1 MAYRGEDLDLRTSQ
15 NSTAEPAALSV
26 SGEFPVAPNGN
37 RRGYSSGPILVDET
51 VLACCNYA
59 YDVALANRSADVRVE
74 HLLNAMSRLDAAA
87 TALEHRGVRVAALRR
102 ETATIIASE
111 IPAAADNGSP
121 SPHRSD
127 ELADVLRAA
136 SSLAARRNAV
146 AGIDDL
152 MQVLLDQ
159 RAEFPASELLVR
171 FTSRVALRDGPDP
184 LPPLTRLRHG
194 SELPRPHR
202 GDFTG
207 SPTDAIQNSR
217 IEALEQMVRA
227 LSQELSNE
235 RHTAVLDVRG
245 TISNKSLVSKLESIE
260 AALELR
266 LQEMSQSWS
275 VLSKRLQD
283 LEASVREK
291 AGSGEASPT
300 IDDIRQAIDLKPIS
314 NRLDIIEE
322 AVLGGELR
330 GNADLGDRFAKLE
343 GEVTRALS
351 TSTDDTRM
359 ETLLSGIERVDGLSG
374 KLDAHHAE
382 VNQASS
388 VLAERL
394 SAVESAIAAEIET
407 ATAKHQAYA
416 SDLSELHEALLKLN
430 QNQHTLAGSMD
441 QWRTNSAADVAN
453 ILNRLTSIDRDN
465 ALPVETLNGLNA
477 HMDTMNRL
485 IIERYHRRNR
495 FRYWLFGTDDW
506 IGASWPSQK
515 AAIEAERQRVKS
527 VVASSA

>member
-1 MAYRGEDLDLRTSQ
+1 
-15 NSTAEPAALSV
+15 
-26 SGEFPVAPNGN
+26 
-37 RRGYSSGPILVDET
+37 
-51 VLACCNYA
+51 
-59 YDVALANRSADVRVE
+59 
-74 HLLNAMSRLDAAA
+74 
-87 TALEHRGVRVAALRR
+87 
-102 ETATIIASE
+102 
-111 IPAAADNGSP
+111 
-121 SPHRSD
+121 
-127 ELADVLRAA
+127 
-136 SSLAARRNAV
+136 
-146 AGIDDL
+146 
-152 MQVLLDQ
+152 
-159 RAEFPASELLVR
+159 
-171 FTSRVALRDGPDP
+171 
-184 LPPLTRLRHG
+184 
-194 SELPRPHR
+194 
-202 GDFTG
+202 
-207 SPTDAIQNSR
+207 
-217 IEALEQMVRA
+217 MVRA

-235 RHTAVLDVRG
+235 RHTAVLDARG
-245 TISNKSLVSKLESIE
+245 TNSNKSLVSKLESIE

-291 AGSGEASPT
+291 AGSGESSPT

-351 TSTDDTRM
+351 TSTDDDRM

-441 QWRTNSAADVAN
+441 QWRTDSAADVAN

-527 VVASSA
+527 VAAASSA